1 MTAPAEAPR
10 DVLETATDWFA
21 RRRSGEMTAAEA
33 QALDAWLAEDEA
45 HAEAFA
51 AAGRIWSSSG
61 LDDIREHP
69 GILALRERALNRTAR
84 RRWWMVAAPVA
95 AAACIGA
102 VVALPSMLGPGLPTA
117 PELLAP
123 SIQQEF
129 RTSVGQ
135 RTTVRLPD
143 GSLVTLDTD
152 TVLRTRETEHRRLI
166 FLDRGQAFFKV
177 AHDKSRPFVV
187 SAGGRTVTA
196 TGTAFSV
203 RVAPK
208 VFDVVL
214 VEGSVRVESPVRA
227 TPLGL
232 PTGRVQATEMQ
243 AGSELTALDARHWT
257 VREADPAADTAW
269 LNGRLVYKAAPLS
282 EVVADMNRYSEKK
295 IVIADAAVADRQLSG
310 TYRAGDIDGFV
321 KAVQDYGLARVT
333 SNDEGEV
340 ELAAPEK

>member
-1 MTAPAEAPR
+1 MTAAAEERP

-21 RRRSGEMTAAEA
+21 RRRSGEMTPAETD
-33 QALDAWLAEDEA
+33 ALAAWLAEDEA
-45 HAEAFA
+45 HAEALA
-51 AAGRIWSSSG
+51 AAGRIWASSG
-61 LDDIREHP
+61 LDAIREHP
-69 GILALRERALNRTAR
+69 RILALRERGLARRSR
-84 RRWWMVAAPVA
+84 RRWWIAAPAVAACLAALVA
-95 AAACIGA
+95 
-102 VVALPSMLGPGLPTA
+102 VPSLLGSGLPTA
-117 PELLAP
+117 PELFAP

-152 TVLRTRETEHRRLI
+152 TTLRTRETEHRRLI
-166 FLDRGQAFFKV
+166 FLDKGQAFFKV

-243 AGSELTALDARHWT
+243 AGSELAALDNRHWT

-269 LNGRLVYKAAPLS
+269 LSGRLVYKAAPLS

-295 IVIADAAVADRQLSG
+295 IVIADAAIAARQLSG
-310 TYRAGDIDGFV
+310 TYRAGDIEGFV
-321 KAVQDYGLARVT
+321 KAVQDYGLARVA

-340 ELAAPEK
+340 ELTTP

>member
-1 MTAPAEAPR
+1 MTAAAEERP

-21 RRRSGEMTAAEA
+21 CRRSGEMTPAETD
-33 QALDAWLAEDEA
+33 ALAAWLAEDEA
-45 HAEAFA
+45 HAEALA
-51 AAGRIWSSSG
+51 AAGRIWASSG
-61 LDDIREHP
+61 LDAIREHP
-69 GILALRERALNRTAR
+69 RILALRERGLARRSR
-84 RRWWMVAAPVA
+84 RRWWIAAPAVAACLAALVA
-95 AAACIGA
+95 
-102 VVALPSMLGPGLPTA
+102 VPSLRGSGLPTA
-117 PELLAP
+117 PELFAP

-152 TVLRTRETEHRRLI
+152 TTLRTRETEHRRLI
-166 FLDRGQAFFKV
+166 FLDKGQAFFKV

-243 AGSELTALDARHWT
+243 AGSELAALDNRHWT

-269 LNGRLVYKAAPLS
+269 LSGRLVYKAAPLS

-295 IVIADAAVADRQLSG
+295 IVIADAAIAARQLSG
-310 TYRAGDIDGFV
+310 TYRAGDIEGFV
-321 KAVQDYGLARVT
+321 KAVQDYGLARVA

-340 ELAAPEK
+340 ELTTP

>member
-1 MTAPAEAPR
+1 MTAPAHDRP

-21 RRRSGEMTAAEA
+21 RRRSGEMTPAETD
-33 QALDAWLAEDEA
+33 ALAEWLAQDEA

-51 AAGRIWSSSG
+51 AAGRMWSASG
-61 LDDIREHP
+61 LDAIREHP
-69 GILALRERALNRTAR
+69 QILALRERGLARRSR
-84 RRWWMVAAPVA
+84 RRWWIAAAPA
-95 AAACIGA
+95 AAACLVAAI
-102 VVALPSMLGPGLPTA
+102 ALPGLLGPGLPTA

-152 TVLRTRETEHRRLI
+152 TVLRTRETTHRRLI
-166 FLDRGQAFFKV
+166 FLDKGQAFFKV

-243 AGSELTALDARHWT
+243 AGSELAALDNRHWT
-257 VREADPAADTAW
+257 VREADPVAAAAW
-269 LNGRLVYKAAPLS
+269 LHGRLVYKAAPLS

-295 IVIADAAVADRQLSG
+295 IVIADATVATRQLSG
-310 TYRAGDIDGFV
+310 TYRAGDIEGFV
-321 KAVQDYGLARVT
+321 KAVQDYGLARVA

-340 ELAAPEK
+340 ELTAP